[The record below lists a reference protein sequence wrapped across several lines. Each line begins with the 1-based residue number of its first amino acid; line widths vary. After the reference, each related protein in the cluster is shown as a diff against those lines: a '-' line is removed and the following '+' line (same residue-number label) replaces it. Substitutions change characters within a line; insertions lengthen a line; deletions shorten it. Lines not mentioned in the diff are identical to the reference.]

1 MHAQRHTRT
10 HNNRG
15 HSAFMDNENTV
26 HVSGTHNGFRKIAY
40 VGKMGEKFPNLTRF
54 GSKFFFRDGA
64 DEPRAVMKDCAD
76 VVCGAALT
84 CVVDKKGGIWCGGD
98 NTYGQCGSGFS
109 SEEDVWPLQRIRNTK
124 NVTVSRAA
132 LGLHHGLFVSTN
144 GELHVWGH
152 NRSGQLGTG
161 NTHPYTSARHLRGE
175 TLGHVRDVAA
185 GLTHSAAM
193 NDCGDVF
200 VWGKQLHVEDV
211 DEHLRRP
218 KDQITPRLVE
228 GLPEPAVSVKCGVHN
243 TAILTE
249 SGRVFMIGR
258 VSSSS
263 NLSEIKLTDGGIYSD
278 SNKSSEKM
286 NALAKKLPDLSPLP
300 GVKPL
305 SETHRVDG
313 RELRVVG
320 MTRMVLEPWEVT
332 FPKGTVVKEL
342 RDGFDGVVAITD
354 DGKSL
359 QCEVGKSPEAVAGS
373 ESLPENF
380 IIDDVA
386 QGWKHTIFTGYF
398 KEQQ

>member
-1 MHAQRHTRT
+1 
-10 HNNRG
+10 
-15 HSAFMDNENTV
+15 MDHENTAR
-26 HVSGTHNGFRKIAY
+26 VSGTYNGFRQIAY

-54 GSKFFFRDGA
+54 ASKLFYDGV
-64 DEPRAVMKDCAD
+64 DTPQVVMKDCAD
-76 VVCGAALT
+76 VICGAALT
-84 CVVDKKGGIWCGGD
+84 CVVDKEGGIWCGGD

-109 SEEDVWPLQRIRNTK
+109 GDQPVWPMQRIRNTK
-124 NVTVSRAA
+124 NLTVSRAA

-144 GELHVWGH
+144 GEVYVWGH
-152 NRSGQLGTG
+152 NQSGQLGTG
-161 NTHPYTSARHLRGE
+161 NNHPYTSARHLRDD

-185 GLTHSAAM
+185 GLTHSVAM

-211 DEHLRRP
+211 DEHLMRP
-218 KDQITPRLVE
+218 KDQIIPRLVR

-243 TAILTE
+243 TAIMTE

-278 SNKSSEKM
+278 SNKNKRMS
-286 NALAKKLPDLSPLP
+286 ALSKKLPDLSPLP

-332 FPKGTVVKEL
+332 FPQGTVVKEL
-342 RDGFDGVVAITD
+342 RDGFDGVIALTR
-354 DGKSL
+354 DGQAL
-359 QCEVGKSPEAVAGS
+359 QCEVGKSPYAVAGS

-380 IIDDVA
+380 ILDDIA
-386 QGWKHTIFTGYF
+386 QGWKHTIFSGVF
-398 KEQQ
+398 K